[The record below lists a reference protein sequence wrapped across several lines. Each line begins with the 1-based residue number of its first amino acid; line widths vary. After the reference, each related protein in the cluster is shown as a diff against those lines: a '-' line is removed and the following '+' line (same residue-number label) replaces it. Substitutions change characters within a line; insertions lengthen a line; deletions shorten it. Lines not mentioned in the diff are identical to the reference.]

1 MWKAD
6 RRATCELFSHQFG
19 WELRL
24 VVGNELLQ
32 SRVVRSEPELHA
44 TAIEWR
50 EAMRAKSWTPDE

>member
-6 RRATCELFSHQFG
+6 RAAICEVYSHQFG

-24 VVGNELLQ
+24 VIGNELLQ
-32 SRVVRSEPELHA
+32 SRVVRTEPEMKS

-50 EAMRAKSWTPDE
+50 EAMQAKDWTPDA